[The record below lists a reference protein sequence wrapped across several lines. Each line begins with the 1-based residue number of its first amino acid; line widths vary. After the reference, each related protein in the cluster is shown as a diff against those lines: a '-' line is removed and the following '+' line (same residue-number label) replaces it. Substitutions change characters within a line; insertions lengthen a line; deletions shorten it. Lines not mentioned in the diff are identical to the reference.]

1 MDTAHTDALR
11 AWLCLSRVAA
21 FRRTHRSQLLASL
34 LAAAG
39 SDAALGRLLQT
50 QARRLCPRRS
60 PCGEL
65 AARDLA
71 WLDDPL
77 NALIPIVDSRY
88 PPLLREIPD
97 APVALYTRGRPS
109 LLQAAQIAV
118 VGSRNPTPSGREQAR
133 TLTADLVCRGLVV
146 TSGLATGID
155 GAAHL
160 AALEAGGATVAVAA
174 TGLDVAY
181 PRSNRRL
188 AERIVD
194 GHGLLVSEYPPG
206 TPPRREHFPRRNRII
221 SGLCLGTV
229 VVEATVRSGSLITA
243 RLAAEQGRDVFAVPG
258 PVLSPLSRGC
268 HALLRQGAKLTETA
282 EDVIEEFAGLVP
294 RAQVSK
300 PVDATREPA
309 AADGFLLQFI
319 DRSPT
324 TVDELVVRSGLTA
337 QAVSSILL
345 GLELRGLVTIA
356 PGGAFLRTR

>member
-1 MDTAHTDALR
+1 MAR
-11 AWLCLSRVAA
+11 
-21 FRRTHRSQLLASL
+21 L

-39 SDAALGRLLQT
+39 SGAALEGLLQ
-50 QARRLCPRRS
+50 AEAGRICRS
-60 PCGEL
+60 RSLCGEL
-65 AARDLA
+65 TVRDLA

-77 NALIPIVDSRY
+77 NALIPVVDSRY

-97 APVALYTRGRPS
+97 PPLALYARGCTS
-109 LLQAAQIAV
+109 LLKAAQIAV

-133 TLTADLVCRGLVV
+133 RLTADLVCRGLVV

-188 AERIVD
+188 AEHIVTA
-194 GHGLLVSEYPPG
+194 HGLLVSEYPPA

-221 SGLCLGTV
+221 SGLSLGTV

-243 RLAAEQGRDVFAVPG
+243 RLAGEQGRDVFAVPG

-268 HALLRQGAKLTETA
+268 HALIRQGAKLVETA
-282 EDVIEEFAGLVP
+282 EDVVEELAWLAP
-294 RAQVSK
+294 QAQASK
-300 PVDATREPA
+300 PVDTTREPV
-309 AADGFLLQFI
+309 ADDECLLQFM
-319 DRSPT
+319 DRSPAT
-324 TVDELVVRSGLTA
+324 IDELVVRSGLTA

>member
-1 MDTAHTDALR
+1 MDTGHTEALR
-11 AWLCLSRVAA
+11 AWLCLARAAA
-21 FRRTHRSQLLASL
+21 FRSTHRSQLLASL

-39 SDAALGRLLQT
+39 DAALESLLQS

-77 NALIPIVDSRY
+77 NALIPVVDARY
-88 PPLLREIPD
+88 PTLLREIPN
-97 APVALYTRGRPS
+97 APVALYTRGCVS
-109 LLQAAQIAV
+109 LLKTAQIAV
-118 VGSRNPTPSGREQAR
+118 VGSRNPTPSGREQAGA
-133 TLTADLVCRGLVV
+133 LSADLVSRGLVV

-188 AERIVD
+188 AERIV
-194 GHGLLVSEYPPG
+194 GTHGLLVSEYPPG

-221 SGLCLGTV
+221 SGLSLGTV

-243 RLAAEQGRDVFAVPG
+243 RLAGEQGRDVFAVPG

-268 HALLRQGAKLTETA
+268 HALIRQGAKLTETA
-282 EDVIEEFAGLVP
+282 EDVVEEFAWLTP
-294 RAQVSK
+294 QAQVSK

-309 AADGFLLQFI
+309 ADDAFLLQFM
-319 DRSPT
+319 DRSPAT
-324 TVDELVVRSGLTA
+324 MDELVFRSGLTA